1 MNSFSIELQIN
12 PKLYVRD
19 PQRSDVGRRILKHSI
34 LLIDEIG
41 LERFTFKKLAEKIE
55 TTEAGIYRYF
65 ANKQMLLL
73 YLINWYWEWMKVH
86 INLSVQNIEEPV
98 ERLRRAIAAVVNT
111 AQRNTNVEFIDEDVL
126 HRIVA
131 VEGTK
136 AYHHKSVDEQNKE
149 GYFIP
154 YKSLCTLLADFILAV
169 DPDFPWPRALATN
182 ILEMASN
189 HVYFALH
196 LPRLTDVK
204 AGPDTLEQVTQ
215 LIETFTLSLLN
226 IPARETQT
234 QTGGALPLEQLLS
247 HNGQAYSYHN
257 STARIN
263 GSDHTRTLSPFDEY
277 LHL

>member
-1 MNSFSIELQIN
+1 MDSFSIELQIN

-41 LERFTFKKLAEKIE
+41 LERFTFKKLAEKIDS
-55 TTEAGIYRYF
+55 TEAGIYRYF

-73 YLINWYWEWMKVH
+73 YLANWYWEWMKVH
-86 INLSVQNIEEPV
+86 INLSVHNIEDPV

-111 AQRNTNVEFIDEDVL
+111 AKRNTKVEFIDEDVL
-126 HRIVA
+126 HRIVV

-136 AYHHKSVDEQNKE
+136 VYHHKSVDEQNKE
-149 GYFIP
+149 GYFAA
-154 YKSLCTLLADFILAV
+154 YKTLCTLLADFILAV
-169 DPDFPWPRALATN
+169 NPNFPWPRALATN

-196 LPRLTDVK
+196 LPRLTDIK

-215 LIETFTLSLLN
+215 LIEAFTLNLLD
-226 IPARETQT
+226 IPASENRAKTNETT
-234 QTGGALPLEQLLS
+234 LKELLLPP
-247 HNGQAYSYHN
+247 NDQAHAYHN
-257 STARIN
+257 FTAKIN
-263 GSDHTRTLSPFDEY
+263 GSDQTRTLSPFDEY

>member
-1 MNSFSIELQIN
+1 MESFSIELQIN
-12 PKLYVRD
+12 PKLYLRN

-41 LERFTFKKLAEKIE
+41 LERFTFKKLAQKIDS
-55 TTEAGIYRYF
+55 TEAGIYRYF

-73 YLINWYWEWMKVH
+73 YLANWYWEWMKVH
-86 INLSVQNIEEPV
+86 INLSVHNIDHPV

-111 AQRNTNVEFIDEDVL
+111 AKRNTNVEFIDEDIL
-126 HRIVA
+126 HRIVV

-136 AYHHKSVDEQNKE
+136 VYHHKSVDEQNKE
-149 GYFIP
+149 GYFAA
-154 YKSLCTLLADFILAV
+154 YKTLCTLLADIILAV
-169 DPDFPWPRALATN
+169 NPNFPWPRALATN

-204 AGPDTLEQVTQ
+204 AGPDTLEQVTR
-215 LIETFTLSLLN
+215 LIEAFTLSLLN
-226 IPARETQT
+226 VLTSENRVEVNGDAPTEPL
-234 QTGGALPLEQLLS
+234 LPR
-247 HNGQAYSYHN
+247 NGQPYS
-257 STARIN
+257 SAARIN
-263 GSDHTRTLSPFDEY
+263 GNDQTHTLSPFDEY